1 MRAVPINAIE
11 LASPQS
17 IAGNMPSASDV
28 APDGYAIDRATTR
41 QRKTGRPVQF
51 ELTELTRQALDD
63 YLRITGLESGVYLF
77 PGRRGP
83 DRSLTTRQ
91 HARRVSECVSRIGLD
106 RLKFA
111 THSTKN
117 GPEQSQKTRG

>member
-63 YLRITGLESGVYLF
+63 YFVSQASSQATICSQAVAA
-77 PGRRGP
+77 PI
-83 DRSLTTRQ
+83 DR
-91 HARRVSECVSRIGLD
+91 
-106 RLKFA
+106 
-111 THSTKN
+111 
-117 GPEQSQKTRG
+117 

>member
-1 MRAVPINAIE
+1 MRAVPVNAIE

-51 ELTELTRQALDD
+51 ELTELTRGRLWTITFVSQASSQGS
-63 YLRITGLESGVYLF
+63 I
-77 PGRRGP
+77 
-83 DRSLTTRQ
+83 
-91 HARRVSECVSRIGLD
+91 CSRAVEAPID
-106 RLKFA
+106 
-111 THSTKN
+111 H
-117 GPEQSQKTRG
+117 